1 MDESNRPRMSTAELL
16 GTTGTWEDS
25 VVGCIVAEVSNR
37 SGVRLGVVSND
48 AARTIR
54 ATVVSPAGS
63 DSRLLAFI
71 AVPAVVHDCAYVCH
85 LPRPTLVAD
94 RSSLPRASL
103 VAVRVGFHRRE
114 SQ

>member
-63 DSRLLAFI
+63 DSRLLLLIPQWYMI
-71 AVPAVVHDCAYVCH
+71 A
-85 LPRPTLVAD
+85 LTLNYLEQRERAGET
-94 RSSLPRASL
+94 SSAHGAP
-103 VAVRVGFHRRE
+103 VGG
-114 SQ
+114 

>member
-54 ATVVSPAGS
+54 ATVVSPTGS

-71 AVPAVVHDCAYVCH
+71 AVPAVVHDCAY
-85 LPRPTLVAD
+85 AE
-94 RSSLPRASL
+94 LPRATRAS
-103 VAVRVGFHRRE
+103 RRN
-114 SQ
+114 